1 MRDDS
6 ATGTRTDSEGENSL
20 EDRRSRLPLSFLTE
34 DGEQNVSLHSSTTGE
49 PLGDSTRWPISSKAL
64 PATGQESEETKPA
77 SDTAREDPIAGT
89 VSLVGSGPGDP
100 ELLTRKAWNSLSNAD
115 VVLHDSLTGDEIVR
129 QIPDRTDVID
139 VGKRPPN
146 RTTQDEINELMLER
160 SKQGEHVVRLKGG
173 DPNVFGRGGEE
184 AEYLAS
190 EDVAFEVVP
199 GISSVL
205 AAPSVGG
212 FPLTHRTRASSVTV
226 ITGHQTPDKEESAL
240 NWSALAET
248 ITAGGTLVILMGVM
262 RLSENVRA
270 LRTHRVPPETP
281 VGMIQKATWA
291 DEEILI
297 GTLGTIVE
305 KCHDAEIESPA
316 TTIVGDV
323 VNVRGEVEEQFLH

>member
-1 MRDDS
+1 MEDDS
-6 ATGTRTDSEGENSL
+6 ATGAQTDSKGENSP
-20 EDRRSRLPLSFLTE
+20 EDRRSRLPLSLSTE
-34 DGEQNVSLHSSTTGE
+34 FEGQNVSLQSTTTSE
-49 PLGDSTRWPISSKAL
+49 PPRGSTRCPASSKGL
-64 PATGQESEETKPA
+64 PATGQDSEATKSA
-77 SDTAREDPIAGT
+77 SNTVNEDPVAGT

-100 ELLTRKAWNSLSNAD
+100 ELLTKKAWNRLSSAD
-115 VVLHDSLTGDEIVR
+115 VVLHDSLTGDNILR
-129 QIPDRTDVID
+129 QVPDKTDIIN
-139 VGKRPPN
+139 VGKRSPN
-146 RTTQDEINELMLER
+146 RTTQDEINALMLER

-190 EDVAFEVVP
+190 EDIAFEVVP

-212 FPLTHRTRASSVTV
+212 FPLTHRDRASSMTV

-240 NWSALAET
+240 DWSALADT
-248 ITAGGTLVILMGVM
+248 ITAGGTLVILMGVK
-262 RLSENVRA
+262 RLAENVRA
-270 LRTHRVPPETP
+270 LRNHRVPPETP
-281 VGMIQKATWA
+281 VGMIQKATWG

-305 KCHDAEIESPA
+305 KCHDVEIESPA

-323 VNVRGEVEEQFLH
+323 VDVRGEVEEQFLR